1 MEANRDGMNGKA
13 KRGKKK
19 EKAIKGN
26 IKSNKQK
33 QDMAK
38 NKRVSN
44 MEKSTKRKGKRREFD
59 DIEKSETKKSKA
71 MMTIAEQIET
81 WLDDEAFVAFA
92 NERMNKAL
100 RQRHRVDSLFEEMDE
115 GFDEEDA
122 YVVPMVEYLSC
133 RLHKAQLCKDKCR
146 REQEIW
152 WVWYEVAMQGYYVQ
166 LFMPY
171 YETLVEELRMELM
184 PMIHREYM
192 QRKGK
197 K

>member
-1 MEANRDGMNGKA
+1 MVKN
-13 KRGKKK
+13 KKK
-19 EKAIKGN
+19 NKTEKTEA
-26 IKSNKQK
+26 
-33 QDMAK
+33 
-38 NKRVSN
+38 
-44 MEKSTKRKGKRREFD
+44 RKGTRKHDCVENNVAR
-59 DIEKSETKKSKA
+59 KNVA
-71 MMTIAEQIET
+71 MSVAEQIEM

-92 NERMNKAL
+92 NERMNEML
-100 RQRHRVDSLFEEMDE
+100 GRHHRVDPVFEEMDE

-133 RLHKAQLCKDKCR
+133 RLHKAQLCKNKRR
-146 REQEIW
+146 REQEVW

-171 YETLVEELRMELM
+171 YETLVEELRLELM